1 MELLYYVKQ
10 LEGQPA
16 EKRREIIQLHLKR
29 WGVPYEMHAYE
40 TGVNLYVQPL
50 HPTYLGISC
59 HYDIVAGSPGAND
72 NASAIAVALEMV
84 RRNQVYYTRRI
95 GLQVFFFDEEELQ
108 LRGSRTF
115 LDHYGL
121 AKMVGLINLE
131 MVGQGDRL
139 ALWSLN
145 AEDSGRS
152 LNTFE
157 AVAQEQGVPT
167 ERFDRIVTNMADH
180 IPFREAGL
188 ADAFT
193 VTCISEQ
200 DREVARQYYQA
211 LEQEAPVDDL
221 RRLMAQAPLFRHYH
235 QPTDS
240 SEHLSEKSLQMT
252 ADVLWETIVA
262 LDGELP

>member
-10 LEGQPA
+10 LQGQTA
-16 EKRREIIQLHLKR
+16 EKRREIIQLHLSR
-29 WGVPYEMHAYE
+29 WGVPYEKHAYE
-40 TGVNLYVQPL
+40 TGVNLFVEPL
-50 HPTYLGISC
+50 HPYYLGISC
-59 HYDIVAGSPGAND
+59 HYDVVAGSPGAND

-84 RRNQVYYTRRI
+84 RRNQVYYTRRM

-115 LDHYGL
+115 LEHHGL
-121 AKMVGLINLE
+121 GKMIGLINLE

-139 ALWSLN
+139 ALWSLDGQ
-145 AEDSGRS
+145 ASGRV

-157 AVAQEQGVPT
+157 AVAAEKGAPT
-167 ERFDRIVTNMADH
+167 ERYDRIVTNYADH

-193 VTCISEQ
+193 VTCISGQ
-200 DREVARQYYQA
+200 DREVAKQYYQA
-211 LEQEAPVDDL
+211 LDQGASVETL
-221 RRLMAQAPLFRHYH
+221 RELMAQAPLFRHYH
-235 QPTDS
+235 QPTDL
-240 SEHLSEKSLQMT
+240 SEHLSEQSLQMT
-252 ADVLWETIVA
+252 ADVLWETIVT